1 MKNRITS
8 LALIAVLLLLAP
20 MSIASAKDKDF
31 DGISVPING
40 TFTDQ
45 AGGVGKFSGTLRITH
60 LAAVNDGIQA
70 VGAITGT
77 LIDSQGNVTATG
89 LQTVSLPITAASGPA
104 GPTAGTSQPQGE
116 RAVTFTKASF
126 DRSEQTPLLAAARS
140 APVPQLSCQILR
152 LSIGAIDL
160 NLLGLT
166 VHLNPVL
173 LIINAVPGP
182 GNLLGNLLC
191 AIANLLNGGGPL
203 TAIVA
208 LLNQL
213 LALLG

>member
-1 MKNRITS
+1 
-8 LALIAVLLLLAP
+8 

-31 DGISVPING
+31 DGINVPING

-45 AGGVGKFSGTLRITH
+45 AGGVGKFSGTFRITH
-60 LAAVNDGIQA
+60 LAVVNDGIQA
-70 VGAITGT
+70 VGVITGNLT
-77 LIDSQGNVTATG
+77 DSLGNVTASG
-89 LQTVSLPITAASGPA
+89 LQTVSLPITASNGPV
-104 GPTAGTSQPQGE
+104 GPTATTAQSKVAG
-116 RAVTFTKASF
+116 AVTFTKASF
-126 DRSEQTPLLAAARS
+126 DRSDPTPLAGATPS

-203 TAIVA
+203 TPIVA